1 MVSVMSPFHTSLTRR
16 LGIAA
21 PIVQAPMG
29 GHTNPELAAAV
40 SGAGGLGMLALSWT
54 GIDAGAAEVAAC
66 RERLGAL
73 PFGINLVLVW
83 DQHARL
89 DALLE
94 AGAPVVSFFWGDPSP
109 YLERVRRAG
118 ALSMLTVAT
127 PDQARRAV
135 DMGIDILVA
144 QGMEAGGH
152 VLGEMGLM
160 ALLPQVVDVAGDTPV
175 VAAGGIADGRGLAA
189 ALALGAG
196 GVWMGTRF
204 LASTEADVLPAFQD
218 RLLAA
223 TGDATFHGTL
233 FDEGWPDAPHRV
245 LRNSTIAGWEAACR
259 PSSGQRPGEGE
270 TIAFTAAGQPVLRYG
285 DSNPARGTT
294 GDWEGMALY
303 AGQSVGLVQDV
314 ASAATIVGR
323 TMDEAR
329 AAIARSGR

>member
-1 MVSVMSPFHTSLTRR
+1 MTILETNFTQR

-94 AGAPVVSFFWGDPSP
+94 AGAPVVSFFWGDPAP
-109 YLERVRRAG
+109 YLERVRQAG

-127 PDQARRAV
+127 PDQARRAI

-218 RLLAA
+218 KLLAA
-223 TGDATFHGTL
+223 AGESTFHGTL

-245 LRNSTIAGWEAACR
+245 LRNSTIADWEAAGR
-259 PSSGQRPGEGE
+259 PASGPRPGEGE
-270 TIAFTAAGQPVLRYG
+270 TIAFTASGHPVRRYG

-294 GDWEGMALY
+294 GDWEAMALY
-303 AGQSVGLVQDV
+303 AGQSVGLVRDV
-314 ASAATIVGR
+314 APAASIV
-323 TMDEAR
+323 AR
-329 AAIARSGR
+329 LMEDAERALRR